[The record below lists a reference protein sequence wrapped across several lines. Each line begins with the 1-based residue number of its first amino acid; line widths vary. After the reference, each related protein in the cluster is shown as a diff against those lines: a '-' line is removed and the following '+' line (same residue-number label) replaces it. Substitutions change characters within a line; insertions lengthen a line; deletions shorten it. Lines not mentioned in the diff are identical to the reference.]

1 MKTSFFVVA
10 LVLALACLAAAQ
22 PAKRNATASAADEPM
37 MAPKRNATTVAGAVK
52 NATATAVGKARNA
65 TGTGAAAAEPAAG
78 TKASP
83 SPSPAPKAS
92 GASVAT
98 TGFAA
103 AVAGSVLLLQLVL

>member
-1 MKTSFFVVA
+1 
-10 LVLALACLAAAQ
+10 
-22 PAKRNATASAADEPM
+22 
-37 MAPKRNATTVAGAVK
+37 MAM
-52 NATATAVGKARNA
+52 
-65 TGTGAAAAEPAAG
+65 

>member
-1 MKTSFFVVA
+1 MVPSFLLPSFV
-10 LVLALACLAAAQ
+10 LLLPTGLAAAQ
-22 PAKRNATASAADEPM
+22 PARRNATASADEPM
-37 MAPKRNATTVAGAVK
+37 MAPKRNATTVAGAVR

-65 TGTGAAAAEPAAG
+65 TGAAAEPVAG
-78 TKASP
+78 AKASP